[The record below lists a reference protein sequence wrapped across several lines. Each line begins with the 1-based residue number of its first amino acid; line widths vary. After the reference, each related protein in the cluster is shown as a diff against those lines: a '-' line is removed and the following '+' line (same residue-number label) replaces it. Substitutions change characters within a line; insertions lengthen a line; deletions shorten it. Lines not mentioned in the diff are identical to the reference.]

1 MTIFLSYAA
10 LAVFCY
16 MSILFVIALFKRDN
30 SIADIGWGLGFVIVA
45 LLTFFLEQGFTA
57 RHILVTAL
65 VVIWGMRL
73 STHIYLRNRG
83 KGEDP
88 RYAAWRKKWGK
99 WFVVRSFLQV
109 FMLQGL
115 LLLFIAFAIIL
126 VNSSSTGGLSILDIC
141 GLIVWIIGFLF
152 ESIGDYQLKRFIAD
166 EQNRG
171 HILTTGLWRYTRH
184 PNYFGEATMW
194 WGIFLIALSVPYGW
208 TAIISPAVITFLLL
222 RVSGVILL
230 EKEFTDNEEF
240 NEYKRRTSAFI
251 PWLPKGEKG

>member
-1 MTIFLSYAA
+1 MTSFLPIAA
-10 LAVFCY
+10 VAVFFY
-16 MSILFVIALFKRDN
+16 MTILFVIAVFKKDN
-30 SIADIGWGLGFVIVA
+30 SIADIGWGLGFTIVA
-45 LLTFFLEQGFTA
+45 LLTFFLQHGFTA
-57 RHILVTAL
+57 RHLLVTAL

-73 STHIYLRNRG
+73 AIHIYVRHRG
-83 KGEDP
+83 RGEDP
-88 RYAAWRKKWGK
+88 RYAAWRKEWGN
-99 WFVVRSFLQV
+99 WVHVRSFFQV

-115 LLLFIAFAIIL
+115 LLLAISYVVIL
-126 VNSSSTGGLSILDIC
+126 INSSSQKGLSFLDIC
-141 GLIVWIIGFLF
+141 GLVVWVIGFLF
-152 ESIGDYQLKRFIAD
+152 ESIGDFQLKKFIGN

-171 HILTTGLWRYTRH
+171 RILTTGLWRYTRH

-240 NEYKRRTSAFI
+240 KEYKRKTSAFI
-251 PWLPKGEKG
+251 PWFPKGEGR

>member
-1 MTIFLSYAA
+1 MTTLLSYAA

-16 MSILFVIALFKRDN
+16 MSILFVIAMFKRDN
-30 SIADIGWGLGFVIVA
+30 SIADIGWGLGFVVVA

-57 RHILVTAL
+57 RHILVTVL
-65 VVIWGMRL
+65 VVIWGIRL

-88 RYAAWRKKWGK
+88 RYAVWRKKWGK
-99 WFVVRSFLQV
+99 WVVVRSYFQV

-115 LLLFIAFAIIL
+115 LLLFIAYAIIL
-126 VNSSSTGGLSILDIC
+126 VNSSSQAGLSILDIC
-141 GLIVWIIGFLF
+141 GLAIWIIGFLF
-152 ESIGDYQLKRFIAD
+152 ESIGDLQLKRFISD
-166 EQNRG
+166 EKNRDR
-171 HILTTGLWRYTRH
+171 ILTTGLWRYTRH

-230 EKEFTDNEEF
+230 EREFTDNEEF
-240 NEYKRRTSAFI
+240 EEYKRRTSAFI
-251 PWLPKGEKG
+251 PWFPKSSR